1 MDFLKRNKGTV
12 EEVPAEVIEVEEVA
26 VVESE
31 ETPQSVEPVADETA
45 DVEEGDG
52 ANCVAPEEPAA
63 DVTDDAAPEEPEV
76 SADVHE
82 APVEMEEP
90 CGEVDIADESTLSID
105 GGVVEKIVAMTCRDV
120 DGVLQ
125 LKGNFIN
132 SLGGLRGNDVT
143 KGVSVEMFGEDA
155 CTVNVAVILEFGKS
169 APRVFQELHDK
180 VAAAIES
187 MTGLKVN
194 AVNVRV
200 TNVLTRAE
208 AEGSKRKDKAEA

>member
-1 MDFLKRNKGTV
+1 MDFLKRGKEPV
-12 EEVPAEVIEVEEVA
+12 EEVPAEVIDVEEVQTPAEAECA
-26 VVESE
+26 VEGPSPV
-31 ETPQSVEPVADETA
+31 VADEAEAVGEVTLQEA
-45 DVEEGDG
+45 EDDEQ
-52 ANCVAPEEPAA
+52 PA
-63 DVTDDAAPEEPEV
+63 
-76 SADVHE
+76 S
-82 APVEMEEP
+82 VEMEEP
-90 CGEVDIADESTLSID
+90 CGEVNIADESTLSID

-132 SLGGLRGNDVT
+132 SLQGGLRGNDVT
-143 KGVSVEMFGEDA
+143 KGVSVEMFGDDA

-208 AEGSKRKDKAEA
+208 AESSKRKDKAEA

>member
-1 MDFLKRNKGTV
+1 MDFLKRGKEPV
-12 EEVPAEVIEVEEVA
+12 EEVPAEVIEVEEVQTPVEAECA
-26 VVESE
+26 VE
-31 ETPQSVEPVADETA
+31 EPSPVVADEAEAVGEVTLQEA
-45 DVEEGDG
+45 EDDEQ
-52 ANCVAPEEPAA
+52 PA
-63 DVTDDAAPEEPEV
+63 
-76 SADVHE
+76 S
-82 APVEMEEP
+82 VEMEEP
-90 CGEVDIADESTLSID
+90 CGEVNIADESTLSID

-132 SLGGLRGNDVT
+132 SLQGGLRGNDVI
-143 KGVSVEMFGEDA
+143 KGVSVEMFGDDA

-208 AEGSKRKDKAEA
+208 AESSKRKDKAEA